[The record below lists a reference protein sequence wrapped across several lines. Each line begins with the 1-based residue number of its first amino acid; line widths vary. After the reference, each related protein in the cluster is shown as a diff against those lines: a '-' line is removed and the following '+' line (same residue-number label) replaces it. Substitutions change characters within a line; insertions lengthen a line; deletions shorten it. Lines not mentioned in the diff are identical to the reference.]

1 MITVNRKQNKYKL
14 FSEHKVKLK
23 KELTGLKV
31 IYTDLD
37 GTLLNDQGCL
47 IKDVNNRFYFEGV
60 KLFET
65 IARNNWDVVL
75 VSGRNKIQL
84 RYNAM
89 LIGVKNYIPELGCEM
104 VYNLGEKVFVTF
116 DNLKYKY
123 EITKGGKDLVRIIEL
138 FREYFPGKID
148 SYLDWSMDRTY
159 NALFFG
165 EVDVEHANEILRENG
180 YEGLVLVDNGFS
192 KLVTL
197 DLNVEHL
204 RIYNLIPKGVDKSS
218 AIKLDKKVRKLKT
231 ESCIALGD
239 SAEDLKMAKEVH
251 AFFLMS
257 DAAER
262 NKEILDLIK
271 NYNNVYMTDQGMNR
285 GWVEVVKYLAQ

>member
-1 MITVNRKQNKYKL
+1 
-14 FSEHKVKLK
+14 
-23 KELTGLKV
+23 
-31 IYTDLD
+31 
-37 GTLLNDQGCL
+37 
-47 IKDVNNRFYFEGV
+47 
-60 KLFET
+60 
-65 IARNNWDVVL
+65 
-75 VSGRNKIQL
+75 
-84 RYNAM
+84 
-89 LIGVKNYIPELGCEM
+89 
-104 VYNLGEKVFVTF
+104 
-116 DNLKYKY
+116 
-123 EITKGGKDLVRIIEL
+123 
-138 FREYFPGKID
+138 
-148 SYLDWSMDRTY
+148 MDRTY